1 VTLGQR
7 RKKLR
12 STATKEG
19 RLHIKDSDHVE
30 KMLFIFLP
38 ARRQKHNDMSQEIT
52 GKSSAEKET
61 SVQEPNRD
69 EELAIPNEEEHPKTL
84 EGVSAKEEDDAGKV
98 YPPARKV
105 VVVMIAL
112 YLSLFLVSLV
122 HLLPPPSST

>member
-1 VTLGQR
+1 MFF
-7 RKKLR
+7 K
-12 STATKEG
+12 
-19 RLHIKDSDHVE
+19 
-30 KMLFIFLP
+30 FLS

-69 EELAIPNEEEHPKTL
+69 QELTIPNEEERPRPL
-84 EGVSAKEEDDAGKV
+84 EGLSAKEEDDAGKV

-105 VVVMIAL
+105 VVVMIAI

-122 HLLPPPSST
+122 HLLPLSSST